1 MLCASDPRVLQPPAH
16 PIPPWQPAGY
26 QDFALAK
33 LDALGAV
40 LSAPAFL
47 NGAGSTRGMRG
58 GGQSVHGPPPPHGFG
73 RVGRGVA
80 FLAGGPVTLLLRL
93 SFSTVGPRRPEMS
106 LINPT
111 GNGKSLQ
118 CFVEQ

>member
-1 MLCASDPRVLQPPAH
+1 MLRASDPRVLQPPAH

-47 NGAGSTRGMRG
+47 KGAGSTRGMRG
-58 GGQSVHGPPPPHGFG
+58 GGQSVHGPPPPMALAAWDEGWHSWQAALSPCSCGSASP
-73 RVGRGVA
+73 RWGRGD
-80 FLAGGPVTLLLRL
+80 LKCLLLTQL
-93 SFSTVGPRRPEMS
+93 EM
-106 LINPT
+106 
-111 GNGKSLQ
+111 GNRYSAL
-118 CFVEQ
+118 

>member
-1 MLCASDPRVLQPPAH
+1 MLRAPDPWVLQPPAH
-16 PIPPWQPAGY
+16 PIPPQQPAGY
-26 QDFALAK
+26 RDFALAK

-58 GGQSVHGPPPPHGFG
+58 GGQSVHGPPHGFG
-73 RVGRGVA
+73 PVGRGVA
-80 FLAGGPVTLLLRL
+80 FLAGSPVTLPLRL

-106 LINPT
+106 LMNPT